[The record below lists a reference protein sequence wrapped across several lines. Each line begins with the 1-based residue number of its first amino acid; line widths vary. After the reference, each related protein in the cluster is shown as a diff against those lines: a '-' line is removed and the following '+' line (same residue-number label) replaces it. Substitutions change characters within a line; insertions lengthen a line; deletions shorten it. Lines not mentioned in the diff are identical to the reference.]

1 MLIRRHEAGG
11 SWHVRASLAGTGRW
25 LCALGRMDG
34 FGAPDPGFADV
45 QDRLEES
52 PSGFG
57 RLLAVRH
64 AAVLAA
70 TPPRWERPAVPLG
83 THRAEWPAR

>member
-1 MLIRRHEAGG
+1 MKRTELGG
-11 SWHVRASLAGTGRW
+11 SWLVRVSLAGTGRW
-25 LCALGRMDG
+25 LRTLGRIDG
-34 FGAPDPGFADV
+34 LGVSDPGFADV

-64 AAVLAA
+64 AAELGA
-70 TPPRWERPAVPLG
+70 TPARWERPTMPLG
-83 THRAEWPAR
+83 THPPEWPARR